1 MKTLIVSG
9 GNVGKEIL
17 NKTIKNNNFNKLGE
31 KKSVTFTFTSDKEL
45 IKPRRKRL
53 KNHFEK

>member
-17 NKTIKNNNFNKLGE
+17 NKTIKNNN
-31 KKSVTFTFTSDKEL
+31 
-45 IKPRRKRL
+45 RL
-53 KNHFEK
+53 VGNS